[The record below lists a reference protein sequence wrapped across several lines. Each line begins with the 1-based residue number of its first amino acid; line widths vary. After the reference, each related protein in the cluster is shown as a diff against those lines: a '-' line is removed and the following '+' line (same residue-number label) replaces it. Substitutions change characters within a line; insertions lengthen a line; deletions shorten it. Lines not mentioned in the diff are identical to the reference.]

1 LQLKRLQSMLGP
13 ILKDNV
19 FYRQKLNAAGF
30 TRPEDIRTAE
40 DYRRLPF
47 TSKAE
52 LSADQIAHPPYGTNL
67 TVSQDQFV
75 RVHQT
80 SGTTGQP
87 LRWLDTDAS
96 WMWFAQCWKRV
107 YQGAGVTAADR
118 IFFAFSFGPFIGF
131 WTAHEGARE
140 LGALSISGGSMTSVQ
155 RLQAIVDH
163 QATVLVCTPTYA
175 LHLAEVAE
183 AEGIDIVNGSI
194 QTTIHAGE
202 PGAGLPATRQR
213 IERAWGATC
222 YDHAG
227 ATEVGAWGFECEMR
241 DGMHVNEG
249 EFVFEVIDPDTCEP
263 AEEGELV
270 ITNLGRVAMPVIR
283 YRTGDRVK
291 LNRDMCACGSS
302 FWRLD
307 GGVIG
312 RVDDAI
318 IIRGVNVYPSS
329 IENVVRGFSEV
340 TEFAVD
346 IYRRHEMADMEIRL
360 EVNGD
365 SVDAV
370 AEAVGQEVRHLL
382 GIRARVQTVPNNTLP
397 RFELKAKRFMD
408 HRS

>member
-1 LQLKRLQSMLGP
+1 
-13 ILKDNV
+13 
-19 FYRQKLNAAGF
+19 
-30 TRPEDIRTAE
+30 
-40 DYRRLPF
+40 
-47 TSKAE
+47 
-52 LSADQIAHPPYGTNL
+52 
-67 TVSQDQFV
+67 
-75 RVHQT
+75 
-80 SGTTGQP
+80 
-87 LRWLDTDAS
+87 
-96 WMWFAQCWKRV
+96 
-107 YQGAGVTAADR
+107 
-118 IFFAFSFGPFIGF
+118 
-131 WTAHEGARE
+131 
-140 LGALSISGGSMTSVQ
+140 
-155 RLQAIVDH
+155 
-163 QATVLVCTPTYA
+163 
-175 LHLAEVAE
+175 
-183 AEGIDIVNGSI
+183 
-194 QTTIHAGE
+194 
-202 PGAGLPATRQR
+202 
-213 IERAWGATC
+213 
-222 YDHAG
+222 
-227 ATEVGAWGFECEMR
+227 
-241 DGMHVNEG
+241 MHVNEG